1 MPSEPPWNMP
11 TPNMPAYAPPAA
23 LHNRGFSQPATFNAA
38 APPSLG
44 AADQQRTSTFGIIR
58 NIVLVGVLLVLL
70 MGCVGAFGAQS
81 ERDLAHPE
89 WFNIF
94 GYLIWMPILLIGTTF
109 VLVDK
114 TWLKRKVPRLQR
126 MKPWHLIVSY
136 CVFLFVMGMMLGI
149 ASSLIPK

>member
-1 MPSEPPWNMP
+1 M
-11 TPNMPAYAPPAA
+11 
-23 LHNRGFSQPATFNAA
+23 
-38 APPSLG
+38 
-44 AADQQRTSTFGIIR
+44 
-58 NIVLVGVLLVLL
+58 LVGVLLVLL